1 MAFFELPTA
10 LPSKALRGER
20 SIVRLLIALIEIDII
35 GCAYEKK
42 GFKSCHRHLRVGH
55 RQHGDPPR
63 PEAGQ

>member
-35 GCAYEKK
+35 GYAYEKK

-63 PEAGQ
+63 P